1 MHNYNPYYT
10 FRITTICQLGVHAA
24 ELDVTVISQDS
35 FNNRFSA
42 SDFISYIGG
51 RFRGSDLSD
60 LKSVAREIR
69 DYLSDYQPKD
79 MRETYQPVI
88 RLLLRTTDDSSHQS
102 IEYKTD
108 GDKI

>member
-1 MHNYNPYYT
+1 MHNFNPYYT

-24 ELDVTVISQDS
+24 ELDVIVITDDS

-51 RFRGSDLSD
+51 RFRGSDLSN
-60 LKSVAREIR
+60 LKSVAEDIR
-69 DYLSDYQPKD
+69 DYLRDYQPKD

-88 RLLLRTTDDSSHQS
+88 RLVLRTTDDSSHQA
-102 IEYKTD
+102 IEYRTD
-108 GDKI
+108 GDNL